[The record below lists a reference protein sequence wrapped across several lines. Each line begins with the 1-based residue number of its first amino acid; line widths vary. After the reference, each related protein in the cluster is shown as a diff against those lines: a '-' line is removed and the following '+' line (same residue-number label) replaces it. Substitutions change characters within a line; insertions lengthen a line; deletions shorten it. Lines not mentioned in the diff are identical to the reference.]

1 MKNGFVLGTAG
12 GGNTKPKKRICIGQG
27 SPYHPQDKMTDEFT
41 FDYGQGKK
49 SLDVGHLGS
58 LMKIAMIVL
67 DDRCINKLTKR
78 IDKKRQIIVNLL
90 RIAAR
95 SNDDEVF
102 GKIYFKMTEHP
113 DVVSHMMFLARFL
126 LLLDKDRT
134 METVFDEREE
144 MSNKDYLH
152 QMELLKTINTFT
164 EVIDVLMDGKTEIV
178 VY

>member
-1 MKNGFVLGTAG
+1 M
-12 GGNTKPKKRICIGQG
+12 CDQ
-27 SPYHPQDKMTDEFT
+27 FT

-67 DDRCINKLTKR
+67 DDECINRLR
-78 IDKKRQIIVNLL
+78 NRLDKKRQIIVNLL

-95 SNDDEVF
+95 SDDNEVF
-102 GKIYFKMTEHP
+102 GKIYCKLTDEL
-113 DVVSHMMFLARFL
+113 DVVGIMMFLARFL

-134 METVFDEREE
+134 MEGVFDDREM

-164 EVIDVLMDGKTEIV
+164 EVVDVLMDGKTQIV